1 MVNCIRIYLVDVYI
15 PNLLETA
22 KYALENFEGYKET
35 FLKDI
40 KIASTQLILLNL
52 MFAGAVDIDKNCLF
66 SLDRNH

>member
-1 MVNCIRIYLVDVYI
+1 MVNTIRIYLVDVYI

-40 KIASTQLILLNL
+40 KIAST
-52 MFAGAVDIDKNCLF
+52 
-66 SLDRNH
+66 